1 MSAQSINRHYF
12 LIKNHSW
19 HWGVFYVCK
28 AIFIG
33 MLSLAFLN
41 SFASQDSEIED
52 LHLYLK
58 PDGLYLDVK
67 MQLELS
73 PEAVNA
79 LEKGIVLHFV
89 AKVEVKR
96 ERWYWFDATDAQKQK
111 LIKLSYQPLLRK
123 YRVAIG
129 GFGQTLNSLAEAL
142 NVIGAISQWHILDR
156 QNLNT
161 SARSRLLFSFDL
173 DRSQLPGPFQYGIR
187 HNQDWDL
194 HLHKQIDLPIKLSG
208 VASE

>member
-28 AIFIG
+28 VIFIC
-33 MLSLAFLN
+33 MLSLASLN
-41 SFASQDSEIED
+41 SFASQESEIED

-89 AKVEVKR
+89 ARVEVKR

>member
-28 AIFIG
+28 SIFIC
-33 MLSLAFLN
+33 MLSLASLN
-41 SFASQDSEIED
+41 SFASQESEIED

-89 AKVEVKR
+89 ARVEVKR